1 MIVLAFIVITILFP
15 LAIFLAVTVGAVP
28 IEHFFDID
36 E

>member
-1 MIVLAFIVITILFP
+1 MIVLAFIVITILFL